1 MGRPPEKAL
10 FRRELKKAFRAR
22 HGRRFPPLF
31 IVPTPQKYVPY
42 RRFSWEAERSKVV
55 CAGKTTNRDS
65 VKSKVLGIWNWK
77 RRDER
82 KPH

>member
-31 IVPTPQKYVPY
+31 IVPPPHKYVPY
-42 RRFSWEAERSKVV
+42 RRFSCVAFQGRLRWKNYEQGFGEI
-55 CAGKTTNRDS
+55 
-65 VKSKVLGIWNWK
+65 KSTWNLELEK
-77 RRDER
+77 EG
-82 KPH
+82 